1 MQTNPPILSSV
12 PDKLKSDC
20 INQLDQ
26 LLTVVKSSEL
36 TAVDLL
42 PKRASAARERRAS
55 AARSRAAAV
64 ARVKRAAAARQQAA
78 ARATARKKYY
88 AQQAAAAARKASI
101 AKAKAAAVVVANRAA
116 AARRQAVAVAAAA
129 AATAAANKRR
139 KEQEDAK
146 KKLAIQAAIKQAEKA
161 EQTRIAQV
169 AAQNKAVEEQKRK
182 RDIQAAIALAE
193 KAEQTRLD
201 NIAAQNKA
209 VEEQKR
215 KRDMQ
220 ASIRA
225 AEKAET
231 VRFAEVASNMKKVE
245 VAMVAT
251 DAVVSLTQVKVE
263 ASKQSVF
270 KSPSLTNH
278 YNHLMNSGNGIS
290 INKLANKVTLVGLA
304 ADIVGAGVNGWNS
317 EKDKAPLASKITSTI
332 TSSLKEVDNIYVASR
347 GGILGYAAGTIEGL
361 GVVSAVTGPL
371 GSVSGAYI
379 ANEAYKE
386 SGGDDRFNSAID
398 VLEPYIYSK
407 VKASVDTLSAVHGAV
422 VTIQKSLITSN
433 SPQNLLINSN

>member
-129 AATAAANKRR
+129 ATAAANKRR
-139 KEQEDAK
+139 KEQEDAN
-146 KKLAIQAAIKQAEKA
+146 KKLAIQAAIKQAERA

-169 AAQNKAVEEQKRK
+169 AAVIKRTAAASRSVIETHITRSEASAGSSFSQPYLRKASYQVASLQPRSAQVTAQEKTKLLATRPQSPTAYAGDGAIDVILYGHDQASLNNASSSYMDRYNECMLPARVTLN
-182 RDIQAAIALAE
+182 RDIVSSVDVT
-193 KAEQTRLD
+193 KG
-201 NIAAQNKA
+201 
-209 VEEQKR
+209 
-215 KRDMQ
+215 
-220 ASIRA
+220 
-225 AEKAET
+225 
-231 VRFAEVASNMKKVE
+231 KV
-245 VAMVAT
+245 
-251 DAVVSLTQVKVE
+251 S
-263 ASKQSVF
+263 
-270 KSPSLTNH
+270 
-278 YNHLMNSGNGIS
+278 
-290 INKLANKVTLVGLA
+290 
-304 ADIVGAGVNGWNS
+304 VGAG
-317 EKDKAPLASKITSTI
+317 TSI
-332 TSSLKEVDNIYVASR
+332 SLGIALYDYSASSLNCVR
-347 GGILGYAAGTIEGL
+347 T
-361 GVVSAVTGPL
+361 SAP
-371 GSVSGAYI
+371 
-379 ANEAYKE
+379 
-386 SGGDDRFNSAID
+386 
-398 VLEPYIYSK
+398 
-407 VKASVDTLSAVHGAV
+407 
-422 VTIQKSLITSN
+422 
-433 SPQNLLINSN
+433 

>member
-139 KEQEDAK
+139 KEQEDAN

-169 AAQNKAVEEQKRK
+169 AAVIKRTAEASRSAIETHVTRSEASAGSSFSQPYLRKASYQVASLQPRSAQVTAQEKTKLLATRPQSPTAYAGDGAIDVILYGHDQASLNNASSSYMDRYNECMLPARVTLN
-182 RDIQAAIALAE
+182 RDIVSSVDVT
-193 KAEQTRLD
+193 KG
-201 NIAAQNKA
+201 
-209 VEEQKR
+209 
-215 KRDMQ
+215 
-220 ASIRA
+220 
-225 AEKAET
+225 
-231 VRFAEVASNMKKVE
+231 KV
-245 VAMVAT
+245 
-251 DAVVSLTQVKVE
+251 S
-263 ASKQSVF
+263 
-270 KSPSLTNH
+270 
-278 YNHLMNSGNGIS
+278 
-290 INKLANKVTLVGLA
+290 
-304 ADIVGAGVNGWNS
+304 VGAG
-317 EKDKAPLASKITSTI
+317 TSI
-332 TSSLKEVDNIYVASR
+332 SLGIALYDYSASSLNCVR
-347 GGILGYAAGTIEGL
+347 T
-361 GVVSAVTGPL
+361 SAP
-371 GSVSGAYI
+371 
-379 ANEAYKE
+379 
-386 SGGDDRFNSAID
+386 
-398 VLEPYIYSK
+398 
-407 VKASVDTLSAVHGAV
+407 
-422 VTIQKSLITSN
+422 
-433 SPQNLLINSN
+433 

>member
-1 MQTNPPILSSV
+1 MQTNPPILSST

-139 KEQEDAK
+139 KEQEDAN

-161 EQTRIAQV
+161 EFG
-169 AAQNKAVEEQKRK
+169 KSG
-182 RDIQAAIALAE
+182 
-193 KAEQTRLD
+193 
-201 NIAAQNKA
+201 NIA
-209 VEEQKR
+209 R
-215 KRDMQ
+215 
-220 ASIRA
+220 
-225 AEKAET
+225 
-231 VRFAEVASNMKKVE
+231 
-245 VAMVAT
+245 
-251 DAVVSLTQVKVE
+251 
-263 ASKQSVF
+263 
-270 KSPSLTNH
+270 PS
-278 YNHLMNSGNGIS
+278 
-290 INKLANKVTLVGLA
+290 
-304 ADIVGAGVNGWNS
+304 GAGVYDSKGPHAYSATKAHSELLTPSAKAAFAQARKDAAVGAPHEEGGWIYADGTIGRWPANPDKPNGITTS
-317 EKDKAPLASKITSTI
+317 IPTKGKTVVGSFHTHPQDHISDGKEAKYYQDPSKVVTKNGAKGDLVNQLDPTKTTYNVPS
-332 TSSLKEVDNIYVASR
+332 V
-347 GGILGYAAGTIEGL
+347 ILGADG
-361 GVVSAVTGPL
+361 
-371 GSVSGAYI
+371 
-379 ANEAYKE
+379 
-386 SGGDDRFNSAID
+386 
-398 VLEPYIYSK
+398 
-407 VKASVDTLSAVHGAV
+407 
-422 VTIQKSLITSN
+422 
-433 SPQNLLINSN
+433 INRYY

>member
-1 MQTNPPILSSV
+1 MNTTRTELLSSV

-20 INQLDQ
+20 INQRDQ
-26 LLTVVKSSEL
+26 LLFVVNSSEL

-42 PKRASAARERRAS
+42 PKIAS

-169 AAQNKAVEEQKRK
+169 
-182 RDIQAAIALAE
+182 
-193 KAEQTRLD
+193 
-201 NIAAQNKA
+201 AAQNKA